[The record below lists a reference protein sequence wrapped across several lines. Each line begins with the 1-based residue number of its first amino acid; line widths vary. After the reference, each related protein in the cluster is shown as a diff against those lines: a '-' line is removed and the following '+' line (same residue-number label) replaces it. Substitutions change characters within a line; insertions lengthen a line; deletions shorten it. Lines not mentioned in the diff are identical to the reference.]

1 MNDTA
6 RLSGTVEHVIFRN
19 PHSGYAVLRIRPQ
32 DGGEPIVLIGHGAAL
47 EPGDLLTAEGTWHD
61 DPSWGRQFRAERL
74 EARATTTLDGL
85 RAYLATGAVKGV
97 GPALADRLVAAFGT
111 ALPGI
116 IAAEPQRLTEIDGIG
131 AVLAARIHDAWQAHR
146 DRRELLVFLQ
156 GHGIG
161 PGRAMRI
168 VEALGP
174 EAMARIAADPFILAR
189 EVPGIGFHQADRFAR
204 ELGIAVDAPARLA
217 AALAHV
223 LVEAQGEGH
232 AAVPRAALIAQAAT
246 LAAVEPRIVATAL
259 DREIAAGGLVARP
272 DEEGDLIFPP
282 SLDRAE
288 ETIARLLA
296 RLAKAPSR
304 WRIADPAG
312 AIDAAERRLGL
323 RLAAAQRAAIDAAL
337 RHRLVV
343 ITGGPGTGKTTL
355 LRALLMV
362 LEGSAAQIV
371 LAAPTGR
378 AARRLGEQAGG
389 TARTLHRW
397 LEADPSRGFARNAQR
412 PLHGDLV
419 VVDEASMLDLA
430 LTEALLVALPADAAL
445 LLVGDVDQLPSIG
458 PGQVLTDIIDS
469 GVACVVRLEEIFRQ
483 AARSRIV
490 TNAHRVQAGAPLELA
505 RDEDAA
511 VDFYAVR
518 ARDPQDAADKVVELA
533 SRRVKE
539 RFGFDPRD
547 EIQVLTP
554 VNRGLTGTRALNERL
569 QAVLNPTPPAQI
581 AGRGGRL
588 APGDKVMQTEN
599 DYERDVYNGDIGIV
613 VAVDPR
619 GPSVDVAFEQR
630 LTTYPG
636 EALDALVPAYAV
648 TVHKAQGS
656 EYPAV
661 VMPLS
666 REHGRMLRRDLL
678 YTAITRARR
687 LVVLVAEPEALER
700 ALTRTGDRRRRSLLR
715 RRLIRWSE
723 ELAVHG

>member
-1 MNDTA
+1 VNGPA

-19 PHSGYAVLRIRPQ
+19 PRSGYAVLRVRP
-32 DGGEPIVLIGHGAAL
+32 DDRSEPVVLVGSAAAL
-47 EPGDLLTAEGTWHD
+47 EPGDRLAAEGAWHD
-61 DPSWGRQFRAERL
+61 DRSWGRQFRAERL
-74 EARATTTLDGL
+74 EAQPTTTLEGL

-97 GPALADRLVAAFGT
+97 GPALADRLVTTFG
-111 ALPGI
+111 AELPEI
-116 IAAEPQRLTEIDGIG
+116 IATDPYRLTEIDGIG
-131 AVLAARIHDAWQAHR
+131 AVLAARIHEAWQEQR

-156 GHGIG
+156 GHGLG
-161 PGRAMRI
+161 PGRALRV
-168 VEALGP
+168 VEALGQQ
-174 EAMARIAADPFILAR
+174 AMARIAADPFTLAR
-189 EVPGIGFHQADRFAR
+189 EVPGIGFHQADLFAKG
-204 ELGIAVDAPARLA
+204 LGVAADAPARLA
-217 AALAHV
+217 AALAHA
-223 LVEAQGEGH
+223 LVEAQADGH
-232 AAVPRAALIAQAAT
+232 AAMLRAALIARAAALT
-246 LAAVEPRIVATAL
+246 AVEPGAVAAVLDAEVTAGRL
-259 DREIAAGGLVARP
+259 IARP
-272 DEEGDLIFPP
+272 DEDGELIFPP
-282 SLDRAE
+282 ALDRAE
-288 ETIARLLA
+288 EAIARRLA
-296 RLAKAPSR
+296 RLARTPAR
-304 WRIADPAG
+304 WAIGDPAA

-323 RLAAAQRAAIDAAL
+323 RLADAQRAAIEAAL

-362 LEGSAAQIV
+362 LEVSAAEIL

-389 TARTLHRW
+389 IARTLHRL
-397 LEADPSRGFARNAQR
+397 LEADPTRGFARNAQR
-412 PLHGDLV
+412 PLHADLV

-430 LTEALLVALPADAAL
+430 LTEALLAALPADAAL

-458 PGQVLTDIIDS
+458 PGQVLADIIDS
-469 GVACVVRLEEIFRQ
+469 GVACVVRLDEIFRQ

-490 TNAHRVQAGAPLELA
+490 TNAHRINAGAPLELA
-505 RDEDAA
+505 RDEDAV

-533 SRRVKE
+533 SRRVSE

-554 VNRGLTGTRALNERL
+554 VNRGRTGTRALNERL
-569 QAVLNPTPPAQI
+569 QAVLNPEPA
-581 AGRGGRL
+581 ARVESRGGWL

-599 DYERDVYNGDIGIV
+599 DYEREVYNGDIGVV

-619 GPSVDVAFEQR
+619 GPGVDVAFEQR
-630 LTTYPG
+630 IVRYPG

-700 ALTRTGDRRRRSLLR
+700 ALNRTGDRRRRSLLR

-723 ELAVHG
+723 ELAAHG

>member
-1 MNDTA
+1 MNRPA
-6 RLSGTVEHVIFRN
+6 RLSGSVEHVIFRN
-19 PHSGYAVLRIRPQ
+19 PRSGYAVLRVRPE
-32 DGGEPIVLIGHGAAL
+32 DRGEPIVLVGPGAAL
-47 EPGDLLTAEGTWHD
+47 EPGDLVAAEGAWHD
-61 DPSWGRQFRAERL
+61 DRTWGRQFRAERL
-74 EARATTTLDGL
+74 EARPTTTLEGL

-97 GPALADRLVAAFGT
+97 GPALADRLVAAFGA
-111 ALPGI
+111 ALPEI
-116 IAAEPQRLTEIDGIG
+116 ITDRPERLTEIDGIG
-131 AVLAARIHDAWQAHR
+131 TVLATRIHDAWQAQR

-156 GHGIG
+156 GHGLG
-161 PGRAMRI
+161 PGRALRV
-168 VEALGP
+168 VEALGTD
-174 EAMARIAADPFILAR
+174 AMARIAADPYLLAR
-189 EVPGIGFHQADRFAR
+189 AVPGIGFHQADLFAR
-204 ELGIAVDAPARLA
+204 DLGIAADAAERLA
-217 AALAHV
+217 AALAHA
-223 LVEAQGEGH
+223 LVEAQADGH
-232 AAVPRAALIAQAAT
+232 AAMPRAALTARAAALTEVAPDRIAT
-246 LAAVEPRIVATAL
+246 VL
-259 DREIAAGGLVARP
+259 DAEIAAGRLVARS
-272 DEEGDLIFPP
+272 DEDGALIFPP
-282 SLDRAE
+282 ALDRAE
-288 ETIARLLA
+288 ETIARSLA
-296 RLAKAPSR
+296 RLAKAPAR
-304 WRIADPAG
+304 WRIADPSA
-312 AIDAAERRLGL
+312 AIDAAEQRLGL

-355 LRALLMV
+355 LRGLLMV
-362 LEGSAAQIV
+362 LEETAAQIV

-389 TARTLHRW
+389 TARTLHRL

-412 PLHGDLV
+412 PLQGELV

-430 LTEALLVALPADAAL
+430 LTEALLLALPADAAL

-458 PGQVLTDIIDS
+458 PGQVLSDIIDS
-469 GVACVVRLEEIFRQ
+469 GVACVVRLDEIFRQ

-490 TNAHRVQAGAPLELA
+490 TNAHRIQAGAPLELA
-505 RDEDAA
+505 RDEDAE

-533 SRRVKE
+533 SRRIQE

-569 QAVLNPTPPAQI
+569 QAALNPAPPARVE
-581 AGRGGRL
+581 ARGGWL
-588 APGDKVMQTEN
+588 AVGDKVMQTEN
-599 DYERDVYNGDIGIV
+599 DYEREVYNGDIGIV

-630 LTTYPG
+630 VTSYPRD
-636 EALDALVPAYAV
+636 ALDALVPAYAV

-666 REHGRMLRRDLL
+666 REHGRLLRRDLL

-723 ELAVHG
+723 ELAVDG